1 MSDFVRRSDII
12 NTLADHIRAQKYLE
26 IGICKGATFR
36 VINIDYKVG
45 VDVKKQSNYV
55 THETTSDNYFQNI
68 CNEKF
73 DIIFIDGLHHQDQV
87 YRDIINSLDV
97 LNDGGYIICHDMK
110 PLKEIHQVIPAPP
123 IEKGKPYVWTGDC
136 WKAWVKLRQER
147 SDLEMFVVN
156 TDLGCGVIRK
166 GHQPKLECS
175 YELNWS
181 TFEQHN
187 KELLNLIST
196 DDFLKMYKR
205 TKGVMYVVTGVDPI
219 KSQGRRDGG
228 VYYLKQFL
236 KSLQTLKEVSTL
248 PVTLFTH
255 HETYNIIPEYYKKLI
270 DQVIWLD
277 EYFENIPDE
286 IVWGT
291 MPVCEPKLKALTML
305 PYDINLYVDTDTA
318 FYQDPRAIL
327 TSNYDIGICYETRF
341 GDRAEIEPIHTS
353 YNAGIICVTKNKRSE
368 KFINFWYRR
377 YNELK
382 QLYHDNKKT
391 DYFKFRGDQSVLN
404 KLRCEY
410 TDDIFFSVLP
420 YKWNVRSWENMNNKS
435 LPTPAIVHSHWVHET
450 IDLHTPFP

>member
-1 MSDFVRRSDII
+1 
-12 NTLADHIRAQKYLE
+12 
-26 IGICKGATFR
+26 
-36 VINIDYKVG
+36 
-45 VDVKKQSNYV
+45 
-55 THETTSDNYFQNI
+55 
-68 CNEKF
+68 
-73 DIIFIDGLHHQDQV
+73 
-87 YRDIINSLDV
+87 
-97 LNDGGYIICHDMK
+97 
-110 PLKEIHQVIPAPP
+110 
-123 IEKGKPYVWTGDC
+123 
-136 WKAWVKLRQER
+136 KLRQER
-147 SDLEMFVVN
+147 SDLEMFVVD

-175 YELNWS
+175 YEINWT

-353 YNAGIICVTKNKRSE
+353 YN
-368 KFINFWYRR
+368 
-377 YNELK
+377 
-382 QLYHDNKKT
+382 
-391 DYFKFRGDQSVLN
+391 
-404 KLRCEY
+404 
-410 TDDIFFSVLP
+410 
-420 YKWNVRSWENMNNKS
+420 
-435 LPTPAIVHSHWVHET
+435 
-450 IDLHTPFP
+450 